1 MTLCWEHVGT
11 NAMKTEHDGQICVI
25 DGVQILQDLFD
36 VLLFNPVDFSI
47 FKQTDTMWSGF

>member
-1 MTLCWEHVGT
+1 
-11 NAMKTEHDGQICVI
+11 MKTEDDGQICVI

-47 FKQTDTMWSGF
+47 FKQTDTM